1 MLRFGGRQ
9 KPFSVR
15 AAGLVI
21 RLFWFYLLRK
31 KVCLVDQNKELRKS
45 WEGNSGLGSGP
56 VVMHNENV

>member
-9 KPFSVR
+9 KSLSVR

-31 KVCLVDQNKELRKS
+31 VCLVDQNKELRKT
-45 WEGNSGLGSGP
+45 WEGN
-56 VVMHNENV
+56 